1 MLVQVINKK
10 QPAGR
15 NTLQNVVNTYG
26 PNGDLWAT
34 RVQSYFPSEEDAIA
48 KLKEFG
54 MEPNEDIQIIP
65 YDLHQRHKSNEEI
78 QKET

>member
-34 RVQSYFPSEEDAIA
+34 RVESHFPSEEAAIER
-48 KLKEFG
+48 LKELG
-54 MEPNEDIQIIP
+54 LEPNEDIQIVP
-65 YDLHQRHKSNEEI
+65 YKLERTK
-78 QKET
+78 T